1 MSDLFDN
8 IKKNIITNMTP
19 LQNALKTQAN
29 FLIDTFLE
37 DNMIQD
43 RYSDDFEDDSDDNT
57 TDSENLYNNTYDDY
71 DNNPYNKINDYS
83 NTNIVNYKNYKNY
96 KNYNTSEQLD
106 AKNLKIRNIP
116 KQQKFNDNSDKLKIN
131 VYSPIACSDNSIDE
145 GNTLNVELVN
155 NENIDVIDQK
165 SIENTIIHCVDDVKN
180 NVPENNIDN
189 NCTVKYVLLNN
200 ELLIKNL
207 TTLTK
212 IEKNQKLNIVYD
224 DTINNKL
231 NFEINID
238 ESYFPQFS
246 RWYYNQNRNCT
257 IDTINSLIDFVLE
270 QYNYYKL
277 IGAEEYIQK
286 YSELLNKTNDGLS
299 NLKITYDNDS
309 ESIDKIN
316 KIMRKIRTIIDEQNT
331 TNN

>member
-1 MSDLFDN
+1 M
-8 IKKNIITNMTP
+8 
-19 LQNALKTQAN
+19 
-29 FLIDTFLE
+29 
-37 DNMIQD
+37 
-43 RYSDDFEDDSDDNT
+43 
-57 TDSENLYNNTYDDY
+57 
-71 DNNPYNKINDYS
+71 
-83 NTNIVNYKNYKNY
+83 
-96 KNYNTSEQLD
+96 
-106 AKNLKIRNIP
+106 
-116 KQQKFNDNSDKLKIN
+116 
-131 VYSPIACSDNSIDE
+131 
-145 GNTLNVELVN
+145 
-155 NENIDVIDQK
+155 
-165 SIENTIIHCVDDVKN
+165 
-180 NVPENNIDN
+180 
-189 NCTVKYVLLNN
+189 
-200 ELLIKNL
+200 
-207 TTLTK
+207 
-212 IEKNQKLNIVYD
+212 
-224 DTINNKL
+224 NNKL